1 MKFYIET
8 FGCTANF
15 GNSQDVAEALQEMGH
30 MPSPLEEADLV
41 IVNTCAV
48 TEKTERR
55 ILRRLRSLQGERL
68 VIAGCLQVALP
79 ESVSRICCRKRLGL
93 LNRSTAAEI
102 AGHHPI
108 AGRANSISPSPR
120 QDLCGIINISEG
132 CTGVCSYCIVRKA
145 RGGLVSRPPE
155 DVLEAARKL
164 GRSGCVEIQL
174 AAQDTAAYGMD
185 IGTCLPELLEMMENV
200 PGNFMVRVG
209 MMNPDTA
216 RLHLAGLI
224 EALRSPRVFK
234 FLHIPLQSGS
244 DRVLKNMGRRYSSGD
259 FLDIV
264 KDLRSSCPDLSINT
278 DVIVGFPGET
288 DGDFQQTLDLIKHA
302 QPDKVNVTRFSRRPG
317 TAAARL
323 YDMPDRIKKERSRA
337 LTRLWL
343 EIAAQ
348 RNLRYVG
355 EDLAALVTERGR
367 GYTMKARAANY
378 QGIVVEGDVPLGAYI
393 KVKITGSNPFYI
405 SGRVQDERQ
414 LF

>member
-8 FGCTANF
+8 FGCTANL
-15 GNSQDVAEALQEMGH
+15 GNSQDAAEALQEMGH
-30 MPSPLEEADLV
+30 TPSPLDEADVV

-79 ESVSRICCRKRLGL
+79 ESVGSIRCRKRLGL
-93 LNRSTAAEI
+93 LNRGAAAEI
-102 AGHHPI
+102 LDHYPI
-108 AGRANSISPSPR
+108 AGRANSIYSSPR

-132 CTGVCSYCIVRKA
+132 CNGRCTYCIVRKA

-155 DVLEAARKL
+155 VVVDAARKL
-164 GRSGCVEIQL
+164 ERSGCVEIQL

-185 IGTCLPELLEMMENV
+185 IGTCLPELLEMIKTV
-200 PGNFMVRVG
+200 PGNFMVRIG

-264 KDLRSSCPDLSINT
+264 KDLRSSCPDISINT

-288 DGDFQQTLDLIKHA
+288 QRDFLQTLELIKRV

-367 GYTMKARAANY
+367 GHTMKARAANY
-378 QGIVVEGDVPLGAYI
+378 QGIVVDGDVPLGACI
-393 KVKITGSNPFYI
+393 KVKITRSNPFYI
-405 SGRVQDERQ
+405 SGRVETR
-414 LF
+414 

>member
-1 MKFYIET
+1 MKFYIKT

-15 GNSQDVAEALQEMGH
+15 GNSQDAAEALQEMGH
-30 MPSPLEEADLV
+30 TPSPLEEADVV

-55 ILRRLRSLQGERL
+55 ILRRLRSLQGDRL
-68 VIAGCLQVALP
+68 HIAGCLQVALP
-79 ESVSRICCRKRLGL
+79 ESVDSIRCRKRLGM
-93 LNRSTAAEI
+93 LNRSAAAEI
-102 AGHHPI
+102 ADHYPS
-108 AGRANSISPSPR
+108 ADRASSMSTSPR

-132 CTGVCSYCIVRKA
+132 CTGGCSYCIVRKA
-145 RGGLVSRPPE
+145 RGGLVSRQPE
-155 DVLEAARKL
+155 DVMEAARKL
-164 GRSGCVEIQL
+164 VHSGCVEIQL

-185 IGTCLPELLEMMENV
+185 IGTCLPDLLGMMQTLQ
-200 PGNFMVRVG
+200 GNFMVRIG

-244 DRVLKNMGRRYSSGD
+244 DRVLKNMGRRYSSRD
-259 FLDIV
+259 FLDLV
-264 KDLRSSCPDLSINT
+264 KDLRSSFPDLSINT
-278 DVIVGFPGET
+278 DIIVGFPGET
-288 DGDFQQTLDLIKHA
+288 EGDFLQTQDLIKHV

-317 TAAARL
+317 TAAAKL

-367 GYTMKARAANY
+367 GHTMKARAANY
-378 QGIVVEGDVPLGAYI
+378 QGIVVEGDAHLGACI

-405 SGRVQDERQ
+405 SGRVENE
-414 LF
+414 